1 MSSVSTDLP
10 VASPASSNES
20 GTSFLEVIEI
30 LAARWRLLVVL
41 PLLVGVSVAAIT
53 FVIQPTFTGRT
64 TFLPP
69 QTQQGPGAAALAS
82 FGALAGLAS
91 TGVRTPADQF
101 AALLNSDVVRNRLID
116 QFDLVKVYDVPL
128 RHDARKKLAENTR
141 IAVGRRDGIITL
153 EVDDYDAT
161 RAAEIA
167 NTYVEELRKLAA
179 RLALTEAQQRRAFF
193 EAELTQTRDRLNRA
207 QEELQRSGFSGQTLR
222 ADPKAAAEN
231 FVRLQAQLTA
241 AEIRLQGLRVNLTDN
256 APEVVQQA
264 ALVTALRR
272 ELVKIEGD
280 NRKMSNGDEQ
290 YISRYRDFR
299 YQETMLEIL
308 ARQYELARLDERRD
322 GGSLQVIDN
331 AQAPERRTSPKRG
344 LMTIS
349 AVLIS
354 AAVLVVL
361 ILMHASFKSMSRS
374 RRAA

>member
-1 MSSVSTDLP
+1 M
-10 VASPASSNES
+10 
-20 GTSFLEVIEI
+20 
-30 LAARWRLLVVL
+30 
-41 PLLVGVSVAAIT
+41 
-53 FVIQPTFTGRT
+53 
-64 TFLPP
+64 
-69 QTQQGPGAAALAS
+69 
-82 FGALAGLAS
+82 
-91 TGVRTPADQF
+91 
-101 AALLNSDVVRNRLID
+101 
-116 QFDLVKVYDVPL
+116 
-128 RHDARKKLAENTR
+128 
-141 IAVGRRDGIITL
+141 
-153 EVDDYDAT
+153 
-161 RAAEIA
+161 
-167 NTYVEELRKLAA
+167 
-179 RLALTEAQQRRAFF
+179 
-193 EAELTQTRDRLNRA
+193 
-207 QEELQRSGFSGQTLR
+207 
-222 ADPKAAAEN
+222 
-231 FVRLQAQLTA
+231 TA

-264 ALVTALRR
+264 ALVSALRR
-272 ELVKIEGD
+272 ELMKIEGD

-361 ILMHASFKSMSRS
+361 ILMQASFKSMSRS